1 MQKQMLAATALM
13 AVTSMLAHAQGTPP
27 TPPTP
32 AQIVANQVARLTKLL
47 DLTST
52 QQASATTIFTT
63 EQTALAT
70 FRTSMQTARTALAAA
85 IKSNDAATIGTES
98 TEIGM
103 LTGQQVL
110 AQATAAGAFY
120 AILMGESANQ
130 VRHAGTA
137 GRWTGWSGRLWR
149 TGRTRAA
156 RLRRISLVALVNPK
170 SPRNV

>member
-120 AILMGESANQ
+120 AILMGDQ
-130 VRHAGTA
+130 LTKYDTLGPL
-137 GRWTGWSGRLWR
+137 GGGP
-149 TGRTRAA
+149 GG
-156 RLRRISLVALVNPK
+156 PGGFGGPGGPG
-170 SPRNV
+170 PRGFGGSH